1 MKILET
7 AHQRKAAVITAVILM
22 LLLFGVFNFG
32 IKYLDPP
39 IEYGVAIN
47 LGSSD
52 VGSGEPVEE
61 MELAAASQAVSEE
74 NESQDFE
81 QNTEDQPEEEV
92 KEEIT
97 EQTPPLNESSQEI
110 QEDIITDDTAK
121 DAPSIAK
128 STKEKEV
135 VKDTSEEKP
144 KEKLKDTSEEKI
156 KAKAKEKPKKTPKK
170 KPKPSKQTTDALNSL
185 LNGTANTGAKTG
197 EGDDTESGIKG
208 NKNGDSKASKY
219 YGNSKSGTGG
229 NYNLAGRKALS
240 KPIKKPDCQEEG
252 TIVVSIE
259 VNKNG
264 IVTKAQTGGL
274 KGSTSSAPCLEKAAK
289 QAALKTIWNAA
300 NDAPQKQRGTI
311 IYKFSLSE

>member
-74 NESQDFE
+74 NESQDFD
-81 QNTEDQPEEEV
+81 QNTEDQSEEEV
-92 KEEIT
+92 EEEIT

-144 KEKLKDTSEEKI
+144 EEKI
-156 KAKAKEKPKKTPKK
+156 KEKVKEKPKKTPKK

-197 EGDDTESGIKG
+197 EGDDAESGIKG

-252 TIVVSIE
+252 IIVVSIE